1 MDLLRLGFVGTVACG
16 KSSAIKNL
24 FGFDVGDISPLPGST
39 KVVKIFA
46 HPTEKN
52 LQIADL
58 PGLGDINATV
68 TGIAK
73 DAIGELDI
81 IINILNADGGVGD
94 LEIENMKLIRETKK
108 PFLVCLNKI
117 DLINDAEREQLKAVT
132 MDQLGI
138 QEKNIILTAFD
149 PDPAESSE
157 MIGADLLN
165 LWIVDILKD
174 EGKRLLYLRGLH
186 KVVEAEFEK
195 ESFFRKTKKLVGKI
209 PFIPDA
215 LALYYCMIDVNT
227 PLATKLTIAGALA
240 YFVVPLDM
248 IPDVVGPVGYLDDA
262 AAILAVSGF
271 IQDKHREQAKEV
283 LS

>member
-1 MDLLRLGFVGTVACG
+1 MDQLRMGFVGTVACG
-16 KSSAIKNL
+16 KSSAINNL
-24 FGFDVGDISPLPGST
+24 FGIDVGDISPLPGST
-39 KVVKIFA
+39 KVAKMFP

-73 DAIGELDI
+73 DAIAELDI

-132 MDQLGI
+132 VEQLGI
-138 QEKNIILTAFD
+138 EDKDIILTAFD
-149 PDPAESSE
+149 PDETVSSD

-165 LWIVDILKD
+165 LWVVKILKD
-174 EGKRLLYLRGLH
+174 EGQRLLYLKGLH
-186 KVVEAEFEK
+186 KEVEEEFEK
-195 ESFFRKTKKLVGKI
+195 EGFFKKTKKLAGKI

-215 LALYYCMIDVNT
+215 LALYYCMIDVDT
-227 PLATKLTIAGALA
+227 PLVTKMTIAGALA
-240 YFVVPLDM
+240 YFVVPVDM
-248 IPDVVGPVGYLDDA
+248 IPDVVGPVGYADDA
-262 AAILAVSGF
+262 AAILAVSAF
-271 IQDKHREQAKEV
+271 IQDRHREQAKEF
-283 LS
+283 LG

>member
-1 MDLLRLGFVGTVACG
+1 MDQLRLGFVGTVSCG
-16 KSSAIKNL
+16 KSSAINKL
-24 FGFDVGDISPLPGST
+24 FGIDVGDISPLPGST
-39 KVVKIFA
+39 TKAKIFA
-46 HPTEKN
+46 HPSEES

-73 DAIGELDI
+73 DAVSALDLI
-81 IINILNADGGVGD
+81 VNILNADGGVGD
-94 LEIENMKLIRETKK
+94 LEIENMKLIKETKK

-117 DLINDAEREQLKAVT
+117 DLIDEDDHDKLKTVT

-138 QEKNIILTAFD
+138 EEKDIILTAFD
-149 PDPAESSE
+149 PDETVSSG

-165 LWIVDILKD
+165 MWVVDILKD
-174 EGKRLLYLRGLH
+174 EGKRLLYLKGLH
-186 KVVEAEFEK
+186 KKVDEEFEK
-195 ESFFRKTKKLVGKI
+195 ESFFNKSKKLAGKI

-215 LALYYCMIDVNT
+215 LALYYCMIDVDT

-240 YFVVPLDM
+240 YFVVPTDM
-248 IPDVVGPVGYLDDA
+248 IPDFAGPVGYVDDA

-271 IQDKHREQAKEV
+271 IQDKHREQAKEA